1 MNIYKQKSQQSFD
14 HQAAEYDNSHYS
26 QHARKLYPLI
36 FEEIKLF
43 QPNSILD
50 LGCGTGEFI
59 HQILQRYDDIKIY
72 GLDISNEMLAVAEK
86 KLNGHAELTQ
96 GDSQYL
102 PYGDESIDMII
113 CNDSFHHY
121 PEPLEVIKEIY
132 RVLKKQGV
140 LVIGDC
146 YQPSIARW
154 IMNLYMKL
162 NNEGDVKIYSKKE
175 FVSMLT
181 ICFSKVHWEK
191 VNITSCIAVAIKD

>member
-14 HQAAEYDNSHYS
+14 QQATRYDNSHYS
-26 QHARKLYPLI
+26 QHARSLYLI
-36 FEEIKLF
+36 LLEEINLF

-59 HQILQRYDDIKIY
+59 HQILQRYDDMKIY
-72 GLDISNEMLAVAEK
+72 GLDLSKEMLAVAEE
-86 KLNGHAELTQ
+86 KLKGQGELTL

-102 PYGDESIDMII
+102 PYGDETMDMII

-121 PEPLEVIKEIY
+121 PEPLEVIKEIH

-146 YQPSIARW
+146 YQPLITRW
-154 IMNLYMKL
+154 IMNLYMKF
-162 NNEGDVKIYSKKE
+162 NKEGDVKIYSEKE
-175 FVSMLT
+175 YVSMLKT
-181 ICFSKVHWEK
+181 RFTKVHWEK